1 MRTITSDRLLLRP
14 WRDDDADF
22 LLDLESRW
30 EVVRFLGAHPTTM
43 STREDALA
51 SIARRRAI
59 DDPIHGIWA
68 ITAAADG
75 RLVGNL
81 LLKPIP
87 LSAGEPSGGP
97 NDVEIGWHLHPDAW
111 GHGYATEGAR
121 AALDYGFDTVGLDEI
136 VSFAALINRRSRAV
150 MERLGMREDKAA
162 AFEHPSVPEGSPL
175 REHCLYRLSRE
186 RWAELRA
193 KLL

>member
-1 MRTITSDRLLLRP
+1 MRTITNNRLLLRP
-14 WRDDDADF
+14 WRDDDAEF

-51 SIARRRAI
+51 SIARRLAI

-68 ITAAADG
+68 ITRATDG

-111 GHGYATEGAR
+111 GRGYATE
-121 AALDYGFDTVGLDEI
+121 AADAVLADAFSRGLTKVLAVTDPDNHA
-136 VSFAALINRRSRAV
+136 SAAVAA
-150 MERLGMREDKAA
+150 EHGRLKAI
-162 AFEHPSVPEGSPL
+162 P
-175 REHCLYRLSRE
+175 
-186 RWAELRA
+186 
-193 KLL
+193 